1 MLRDALLRSA
11 PQHEDAERRVGRKGA
26 ANAAALPIEGRDGSG
41 TLTSG
46 REAEVQHVAVLDDV
60 VLAFEPELA
69 GVARPRFAVERDVI
83 VVSDG
88 LGADEAFLEIGMDDS
103 RRLLRPRSVRHGPRA
118 RFLRAGGEIGDEAEQ
133 LVALADEPVEPW
145 LRQAEFGEIG

>member
-1 MLRDALLRSA
+1 MRSRCF
-11 PQHEDAERRVGRKGA
+11 ETRSR
-26 ANAAALPIEGRDGSG
+26 G
-41 TLTSG
+41 TLLSMRTLNEAPAAREEASG

-88 LGADEAFLEIGMDDS
+88 LGADEALLEIGMDDA
-103 RRLLRPRSVRHGPRA
+103 RRLLRPRSVRHGPGA
-118 RFLRAGGEIGDEAEQ
+118 RL
-133 LVALADEPVEPW
+133 L
-145 LRQAEFGEIG
+145 